1 MSPAVTSIS
10 PRCFVKARRT
20 RLRLSLNPDLIRAR
34 CVEIDASLAR
44 LEEFQCLSRD
54 QFLSSQDGLDV
65 ACYRLLIAI
74 EAALAL
80 CFHVSAKRLHQVP
93 EEYAGCFSTLEHA
106 GLIPADLSSRLQ
118 QMARFRNLL
127 VHVYWKIDYG
137 RVYEVI
143 ATRLDDLRA
152 FRAAIA
158 GLI

>member
-1 MSPAVTSIS
+1 M
-10 PRCFVKARRT
+10 
-20 RLRLSLNPDLIRAR
+20 SLNPDLIRAR
-34 CVEIDASLAR
+34 CGEIDSSLSR
-44 LEEFQCLSRD
+44 LEEFRRLSRE

-65 ACYRLLIAI
+65 ACYRLLVAI

-80 CFHVSAKRLHQVP
+80 CFHVSAKRLQQVP
-93 EEYAGCFSTLEHA
+93 EEYAGCFSMLERA
-106 GLIPADLSSRLQ
+106 GLIPADLSIRLQ

-137 RVYEVI
+137 QVYEVI
-143 ATRLDDLRA
+143 TTRLDDLRA

>member
-1 MSPAVTSIS
+1 M
-10 PRCFVKARRT
+10 
-20 RLRLSLNPDLIRAR
+20 SLNPDLIRAR
-34 CVEIDASLAR
+34 CSEIDSSLAR
-44 LEEFQCLSRD
+44 LEEFRRLSRE
-54 QFLSSQDGLDV
+54 QFLSSQDNLDV

-93 EEYAGCFSTLEHA
+93 EEYAGCFSGLERA
-106 GLIPADLSSRLQ
+106 GLIPVDLSSRLQ

-137 RVYEVI
+137 QVYDVI
-143 ATRLDDLRA
+143 ATRLEDLRA